1 MKGCEKVDVLLE
13 VPLFDMVVDRN
24 LSDNEGSGDHRV
36 RRTDFQAG
44 REVAEDSTKSGS
56 GEAEGKIK
64 SYELHFDEVVECLAG
79 IGDVGLATD
88 EMAAAKIIARA
99 GFE

>member
-1 MKGCEKVDVLLE
+1 MVALL
-13 VPLFDMVVDRN
+13 DMVADSN
-24 LSDNEGSGDHRV
+24 LSNSEGGGHQSV

-44 REVAEDSTKSGS
+44 REVVKGSTKSGS
-56 GEAEGKIK
+56 GETEGQSK
-64 SYELHFDEVVECLAG
+64 SCELHFDEMMGCLAG

-88 EMAAAKIIARA
+88 EMAAVKNIARA